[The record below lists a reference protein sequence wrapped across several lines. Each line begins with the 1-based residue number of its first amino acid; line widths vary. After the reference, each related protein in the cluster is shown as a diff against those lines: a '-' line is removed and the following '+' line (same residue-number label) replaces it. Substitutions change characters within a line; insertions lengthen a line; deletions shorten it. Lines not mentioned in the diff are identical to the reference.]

1 MEPSSKYQFKLMQC
15 VVQINP
21 ADGRKRVQCPD
32 HQDLMRYE
40 KGFPPGSGGIVPL
53 RSIPYRL
60 YRLPYSLYAIAF
72 IRDLVNQTEQNQS
85 S

>member
-1 MEPSSKYQFKLMQC
+1 MEPSLKYQFKLMQC

-60 YRLPYSLYAIAF
+60 YEVAQLCPIKVGILFRA
-72 IRDLVNQTEQNQS
+72 S
-85 S
+85 SGH

>member
-21 ADGRKRVQCPD
+21 ADGRKQVQSLNFNV
-32 HQDLMRYE
+32 LMRYE

-53 RSIPYRL
+53 R
-60 YRLPYSLYAIAF
+60 IAP
-72 IRDLVNQTEQNQS
+72 TS
-85 S
+85 